1 MLTLLCRSSP
11 TFLVLLL
18 RCRLTCVC
26 WLFAGSLAF
35 SRSAWL
41 VCITSRIRPLSASG
55 MKPLDSVC
63 DPESKLHKLEGAQ
76 RLCGNSCTHRIVLL
90 ISSQPIRDVWFIRLL
105 RPTLKEI
112 VQVLKCLIFAHFVRS
127 DFRPRGRQ
135 HAQCPLLNSLTTP
148 NRTASISSLPSVRI
162 V

>member
-41 VCITSRIRPLSASG
+41 VCITSRIRPLSAAG

-63 DPESKLHKLEGAQ
+63 DPESQAAQIRRGPETLWEFLHSQDCAAYFFSDYQ
-76 RLCGNSCTHRIVLL
+76 RCLL
-90 ISSQPIRDVWFIRLL
+90 YPAAASHPERNCSS
-105 RPTLKEI
+105 LKMP
-112 VQVLKCLIFAHFVRS
+112 HF
-127 DFRPRGRQ
+127 
-135 HAQCPLLNSLTTP
+135 CPLCWVRLQASGPTTCTMP
-148 NRTASISSLPSVRI
+148 PTQLPHHTQQKKPQFPLCRQ
-162 V
+162 